1 MENLLLGAISALV
14 SALIYLYLRQEKKD
28 SMFNETVINS
38 TNTALKA
45 VEENVAKANAMMV
58 ELVGSM
64 LESCEKKTQQLVQTF
79 SDERNKDRLMFT
91 ELMNTV
97 LKSHNS
103 TVDNFLENETT
114 KKSKNEKPKP

>member
-103 TVDNFLENETT
+103 TVDNFLENEIN

>member
-28 SMFNETVINS
+28 SMFNETVVNS
-38 TNTALKA
+38 TKTALKA
-45 VEENVAKANAMMV
+45 VEENVAKANGMMV

-103 TVDNFLENETT
+103 TVDNFLENEIT